1 MALTQIS
8 TAGVKDDAVTSGK
21 IPANAVGSSEIA
33 ANAVG
38 SSELADNAV
47 DTAAIANDA
56 VTAGKLAD
64 DIAINTTGTITAA
77 SFSGPAT
84 QVSLAAQSTDTD
96 CFPVFSLD
104 ATGNQSLF
112 TKSNRLSFNSASGA
126 LSATSFVGDGSN
138 LTGITQTTINSNAD
152 DRLITGS
159 GTANTLNA
167 EANITFSSSTLG
179 LSAGAARRVG
189 VKDQTS
195 SGNGGNLLV
204 TAGSAHTSGTTAGDL
219 LLATSRGTNS
229 GPTGA
234 IRFGYNDGSNGL
246 GLDHEWMRFHNSGRI
261 SVGST
266 SQFNG
271 GVLSLYGQ
279 GLCVFG
285 QNTAHTT
292 NGLTIGQE
300 GSGVAQLRAY
310 GSSSTSYGEL
320 DITLSTNTGTSSNS
334 IFKFIKQTSGN
345 SVLRLPSNSGIQFAS
360 YDESTSD
367 GNSVTTN
374 TLDDYEEGVFTP
386 QMLFNSSEAGVA
398 YSSRHASYVK
408 VGSLVYIKG
417 SITLTSRG
425 SASGGASAM
434 IGNFPFTIRD
444 DYTTSSQEGF
454 GMLTYWSGTNQTS
467 NFIFWASQ
475 NSTAATIQRVNGSTT
490 VGNADKNDF
499 SDNSDIRF
507 SLIYTAN

>member
-21 IPANAVGSSEIA
+21 IPANAVGSSE
-33 ANAVG
+33 
-38 SSELADNAV
+38 LADNAV

-56 VTAGKLAD
+56 VTAGKVAD
-64 DIAINTTGTITAA
+64 EIAINTTGTITAA

-84 QVSLAAQSTDTD
+84 QVTLAAQSTDTD

-219 LLATSRGTNS
+219 LLSRS
-229 GPTGA
+229 
-234 IRFGYNDGSNGL
+234 
-246 GLDHEWMRFHNSGRI
+246 
-261 SVGST
+261 
-266 SQFNG
+266 
-271 GVLSLYGQ
+271 
-279 GLCVFG
+279 
-285 QNTAHTT
+285 
-292 NGLTIGQE
+292 
-300 GSGVAQLRAY
+300 
-310 GSSSTSYGEL
+310 
-320 DITLSTNTGTSSNS
+320 
-334 IFKFIKQTSGN
+334 
-345 SVLRLPSNSGIQFAS
+345 
-360 YDESTSD
+360 
-367 GNSVTTN
+367 
-374 TLDDYEEGVFTP
+374 
-386 QMLFNSSEAGVA
+386 
-398 YSSRHASYVK
+398 
-408 VGSLVYIKG
+408 
-417 SITLTSRG
+417 
-425 SASGGASAM
+425 
-434 IGNFPFTIRD
+434 
-444 DYTTSSQEGF
+444 
-454 GMLTYWSGTNQTS
+454 
-467 NFIFWASQ
+467 
-475 NSTAATIQRVNGSTT
+475 
-490 VGNADKNDF
+490 
-499 SDNSDIRF
+499 
-507 SLIYTAN
+507 

>member
-21 IPANAVGSSEIA
+21 IP

-234 IRFGYNDGSNGL
+234 IRFGYNDGSNGM

-334 IFKFIKQTSGN
+334 IFKFIKQATSGN
-345 SVLRLPSNSGIQFAS
+345 AVLRLPSNSGIQFAS

-386 QMLFNSSEAGVA
+386 TMLFNSSESGVS
-398 YSSRHASYVK
+398 YSSRHASYLK
-408 VGSLVYIKG
+408 VGSLVYVKG
-417 SITLTSRG
+417 GFTLTSRG
-425 SASGGASAM
+425 SASGSASAM

-444 DYTTSSQEGF
+444 DYSTSSQEGF

-475 NSTAATIQRVNGSTT
+475 GTTAATIQRVNGSTS
-490 VGNADKNDF
+490 VNNADKNDF